1 MIRKYYYHHLLLS
14 LLLFTFSKQTLAQ
27 TKGDTLVVK
36 KSKLE
41 KFNDFNA
48 KAEALFKIIPVPF
61 FGYST
66 EAGTIYGLA
75 KGNVFDLSKKD
86 TISKPSRV
94 NGLLSNSTEGRLNV
108 VASSQFFI
116 KENKYQ
122 FISYL
127 FYQKQPQYFFGIGND
142 VNINDAEQIN
152 FDRIKFYSN
161 NMMRIKE
168 NLYVGIPIEFANYW
182 NMQIPTDSFLY
193 QQNVSGVK
201 GGYDV
206 GTGLSFLYD
215 TRVNPYNAQQGF
227 YCLSSLV
234 FHPSFLGS
242 TYKFTNFILDT
253 RKYFNPW
260 FNHIIA
266 LQAYTSNAFGDT
278 PFYNLSMMGGSD
290 RMRGYYQGGF
300 RDKALVDSQ
309 IEYRAPIW
317 NIFGVV
323 GFLGTGRVFSNY
335 SDLSFEKWRFSYG
348 AGLRVMVDSKH
359 KNNLRLDFGFGE
371 GGALKGTY
379 ISFSEAF

>member
-1 MIRKYYYHHLLLS
+1 MIQKYKSLIIVLLLAS
-14 LLLFTFSKQTLAQ
+14 VSVQSLAQ
-27 TKGDTLVVK
+27 IKQDTLTVK
-36 KSKLE
+36 KSPLE
-41 KFNDFNA
+41 KFNAFNA

-75 KGNVFDLSKKD
+75 KGNVFNLSKKD
-86 TISKPSRV
+86 TVSKPSKI

-142 VNINDAEQIN
+142 VTINDAEQIN

-182 NMQIPTDSFLY
+182 NMQVPTDSFLY
-193 QQNVSGVK
+193 QQNISGIK

-206 GTGLSFLYD
+206 GLGLSFLYD
-215 TRVNPYNAQQGF
+215 TRANPYNPQQGF

-234 FHPSFLGS
+234 SHPSFLGS
-242 TYKFTNFILDT
+242 TYQFTNFILDT

-260 FNHIIA
+260 LKHIIA
-266 LQAYTSNAFGDT
+266 LQIYTSNAFGDT
-278 PFYNLSMMGGSD
+278 PFYDLSMMGGSE

-317 NIFGVV
+317 NIFGLV
-323 GFLGTGRVFSNY
+323 GFLGTGRVFGSY

-348 AGLRVMVDSKH
+348 GGLRVMVDSKH